1 MRQLFRILFG
11 VVALVALTIGARG
24 ASAADIE
31 ISLVDLPL
39 DLHQSM
45 PNYPSGNF
53 PAPSPLLS
61 HPPVYNENRTA
72 TLLITGTQVQNSNN
86 AGQNDYG
93 VGGEITFSSGIKYAT
108 VFPNNSPGTYKIV
121 NATALLSNI
130 SFAYFVYYNH
140 PLGQYAS
147 LNAPAGN
154 PVSAL
159 YQGSQYNPNYTA
171 GAVVIKQ
178 VNPMPS
184 SNGTIYVSFN
194 VYDPANTSRVPNIPS
209 SLLEFGALSILDV
222 PCSGAGIEC

>member
-1 MRQLFRILFG
+1 MRRVTAIVLSVFALA
-11 VVALVALTIGARG
+11 ALVLGTQPALGAG
-24 ASAADIE
+24 IE
-31 ISLVDLPL
+31 LSLVDLPL

-53 PAPSPLLS
+53 PAPSPLLP

-108 VFPNNSPGTYKIV
+108 VFPNDAPGTYMVV

-130 SFAYFVYYNH
+130 SFAYFVYYEH
-140 PLGQYAS
+140 PLAQYAS
-147 LNAPAGN
+147 LNAPSGN

-159 YQGSQYNPNYTA
+159 YQGNQYNPNYTS

-184 SNGTIYVSFN
+184 SDGTIYVSFN

-222 PCSGAGIEC
+222 PCAGAGIEC